1 MARLGT
7 NPSRGQQLGF
17 TPPRVTVA
25 VLVYAPNQAGYF
37 QHRLDVTRLTIE
49 SILAN
54 TPEPFELLVFDNGSC
69 QEMTDFLKALNQAGK
84 IDTLVL
90 SQQNIGK
97 LNALWRIA
105 NLAQGEVIAYTDDDV
120 YHLPG
125 WLPKHLQ
132 VLDTYPKVGA
142 VTGFYIKQRV
152 VMSSES
158 TLAWVKDYEKEH
170 PNLVQRGNLI
180 PRKWEE
186 EYMDNS
192 GRTEERYQSE
202 IAGVEDILVDFQG
215 VKAWVSAHH
224 FQVLVPKSVFLE
236 VLSEMLDDGWSDLM
250 MGRMVEMDD
259 RMDAKGYL
267 RLTTHEQTMRLLG
280 NAIDDEVK
288 ALAAKD
294 GIATESALTG
304 TAPEKAG
311 GLWASAFVRKLAQRV
326 LNWLYRGLHE
336 NRRSE

>member
-7 NPSRGQQLGF
+7 NPSRGQQLEF
-17 TPPRVTVA
+17 TPPLVTVA

-37 QHRLDVTRLTIE
+37 QHRLDVTRLTLE
-49 SILAN
+49 SILTN
-54 TPEPFELLVFDNGSC
+54 TPKPFELLVFDNGSC
-69 QEMTDFLKALNQAGK
+69 KEMTDFLKELNQAGK

-120 YHLPG
+120 YHLPS

-132 VLDTYPKVGA
+132 ILDTYPNVGA

-158 TLAWVKDYEKEH
+158 TLKWVKAYEKDHSEMVH
-170 PNLVQRGNLI
+170 RGNFI
-180 PRKWEE
+180 PTKWEQ

-192 GRTEERYQSE
+192 GRTQERYQSE
-202 IAGVEDILVDFQG
+202 IAGVEDIVLDYHG

-224 FQVLVPKSVFLE
+224 FQVLTPKKVLLE
-236 VLSEMLDDGWSDLM
+236 VLSEMLDTGWSDLM

-294 GIATESALTG
+294 GIITQAAIANDSSKNPT
-304 TAPEKAG
+304 
-311 GLWASAFVRKLAQRV
+311 GLWANKLVQKLAQRTI
-326 LNWLYRGLHE
+326 NWLYRGLHE
-336 NRRSE
+336 NRRTE

>member
-7 NPSRGQQLGF
+7 NPSRGQQLEF
-17 TPPRVTVA
+17 KPPRVTVA

-37 QHRLDVTRLTIE
+37 HHRLDVTRLTIE

-69 QEMTDFLKALNQAGK
+69 QEMTDFLKELNQAGK
-84 IDTLVL
+84 IDTLIL

-132 VLDTYPKVGA
+132 VLDTYPNIGA

-158 TLAWVKDYEKEH
+158 TLKWVQQYEKDH
-170 PNLVQRGNLI
+170 PGMVQKGDLI
-180 PRKWEE
+180 PPKWEQ

-192 GRTEERYQSE
+192 GRTLERYQSE
-202 IAGVEDILVDFQG
+202 VAGVEDILVEYQG
-215 VKAWVSAHH
+215 AKAWVSAHH
-224 FQVLVPKSVFLE
+224 FQVLIPKKVFIE
-236 VLSEMLDDGWSDLM
+236 VLSEMLDSGWSDLM

-267 RLTTHEQTMRLLG
+267 RLTTNEQTMRLLG
-280 NAIDDEVK
+280 NAIDEEVQ
-288 ALAAKD
+288 ALAARD
-294 GIATESALTG
+294 GINIKAVITS
-304 TAPEKAG
+304 TASEAPS
-311 GLWASAFVRKLAQRV
+311 GLWGNRVIQKIAQRTI
-326 LNWLYRGLHE
+326 NWLYRGLHE
-336 NRRSE
+336 NRRTE

>member
-7 NPSRGQQLGF
+7 NPSRGQHLEF
-17 TPPRVTVA
+17 KPSRVTVA

-37 QHRLDVTRLTIE
+37 QHRLDVTRLTLE
-49 SILAN
+49 SILMN

-69 QEMTDFLKALNQAGK
+69 KAMTDFLKELNQAGK

-132 VLDTYPKVGA
+132 ILDTYPNVGA

-152 VMSSES
+152 VMSSDN
-158 TLAWVKDYEKEH
+158 TLQWVADYEKDH
-170 PNLVQRGNLI
+170 PEMVQRGNLI
-180 PRKWEE
+180 PRKWED

-192 GRTEERYQSE
+192 GRTQERYQSE
-202 IAGVEDILVDFQG
+202 IAGVEDILVDYEG

-224 FQVLVPKSVFLE
+224 FQVLIPKRVLLE
-236 VLSEMLDDGWSDLM
+236 VLSEMLEDGWSDLM
-250 MGRMVEMDD
+250 MGRMVELDD
-259 RMDAKGYL
+259 RMDAKGDL
-267 RLTTHEQTMRLLG
+267 RLTTHDQTMRLLG

-294 GIATESALTG
+294 GITTEAALTG
-304 TAPEKAG
+304 IAPEKAG
-311 GLWASAFVRKLAQRV
+311 GLWGNAVVRKLAQRTI
-326 LNWLYRGLHE
+326 NWLYRGLHE

>member
-7 NPSRGQQLGF
+7 NPSRGQQLEF
-17 TPPRVTVA
+17 VTPRVTVA

-37 QHRLDVTRLTIE
+37 QHRLDVTRLTLE
-49 SILAN
+49 SILTN
-54 TPEPFELLVFDNGSC
+54 TQEPFELLVFDNGSC
-69 QEMTDFLKALNQAGK
+69 QAMTDFLKELNQSGK

-90 SQQNIGK
+90 SHQNIGK

-120 YHLPG
+120 YHIPG

-132 VLDTYPKVGA
+132 ILDTYPNVGA

-152 VMSSES
+152 AMSSES
-158 TLAWVKDYEKEH
+158 TLKWVKEYEKDH
-170 PNLVQRGNLI
+170 PDLVQRGNLI

-192 GRTEERYQSE
+192 GRTQERYQTE
-202 IAGVEDILVDFQG
+202 IAGVEDILVDYEG

-224 FQVLVPKSVFLE
+224 FQVLTPKKVFLE
-236 VLSEMLDDGWSDLM
+236 VLSEMLEGGWSDLM

-280 NAIDDEVK
+280 NAIDEEVK
-288 ALAAKD
+288 ALAEHD
-294 GIATESALTG
+294 GISTTSAVSS
-304 TAPEKAG
+304 TASNKPA
-311 GLWASAFVRKLAQRV
+311 GLWSNKLVQKLAQRTI
-326 LNWLYRGLHE
+326 NWLYHGLHE
-336 NRRSE
+336 NRRTE

>member
-17 TPPRVTVA
+17 TPPRVSVA

-37 QHRLDVTRLTIE
+37 QHRLDVTRLTLE
-49 SILAN
+49 SIITN

-69 QEMTDFLKALNQAGK
+69 LEMTDFLKELHQAGK

-105 NLAQGEVIAYTDDDV
+105 NLAQGEVIAYSDDDV
-120 YHLPG
+120 YHLSG
-125 WLPKHLQ
+125 WLPSHLQ
-132 VLDTYPKVGA
+132 ILDTYPNVGA

-158 TLAWVKDYEKEH
+158 TLQWVKGYETEH
-170 PNLVQRGNLI
+170 PDLVERGNLI

-192 GRTEERYQSE
+192 GRSEERYQGE
-202 IAGVEDILVDFQG
+202 IAGVEDILVDYQG

-224 FQVLVPKSVFLE
+224 FQVLSPKKVLLE
-236 VLSEMLDDGWSDLM
+236 VLAEMLEDGWSDLM

-280 NAIDDEVK
+280 NAIDDEVQG
-288 ALAAKD
+288 LAARD
-294 GIATESALTG
+294 GISTQAALSNAASEKRTG
-304 TAPEKAG
+304 IWNNK
-311 GLWASAFVRKLAQRV
+311 LIQKLAQRTI
-326 LNWLYRGLHE
+326 NWLYRGLHE
-336 NRRSE
+336 NRRNG

>member
-7 NPSRGQQLGF
+7 NPSRGQQIGF
-17 TPPRVTVA
+17 EPPRVTVA

-37 QHRLDVTRLTIE
+37 QHRLDVTRLTLE
-49 SILAN
+49 SIIAN

-69 QEMTDFLKALNQAGK
+69 QEMTDFLKELHLNGK

-125 WLPKHLQ
+125 WLSKHLQ
-132 VLDTYPKVGA
+132 ILDTYPRVGA

-158 TLAWVKDYEKEH
+158 TLQWVKNYEAEH
-170 PNLVQRGNLI
+170 PGKVQRGNLI

-192 GRTEERYQSE
+192 GRSEERYQGE
-202 IAGVEDILVDFQG
+202 IAGIEDIVVDYQG

-224 FQVLVPKSVFLE
+224 FQVLTPKKVLLE
-236 VLSEMLDDGWSDLM
+236 VLAEMLDDGWSDLM

-267 RLTTHEQTMRLLG
+267 RLTTYEQTMRLLG

-288 ALAAKD
+288 AIAAQD
-294 GIATESALTG
+294 GIETQAAISSEAS
-304 TAPEKAG
+304 EKKP
-311 GLWASAFVRKLAQRV
+311 GLWNNRLVQKLAQRTI
-326 LNWLYRGLHE
+326 NWLYRGLNE
-336 NRRSE
+336 NRRNE